1 MSAALHEICA
11 VACAEAFRGDGEI
24 LASPIGVIPT
34 IGARLAKATLAPD
47 LLLTD
52 GVASLAADVYPLGGA
67 PKVVE
72 GWMPYRAIFDLV
84 WSGRRHV
91 MMGASQIDRHGNQN
105 IALIGAFEK
114 PKAQL
119 LGVRG
124 APGNTINHRTSYWIP
139 AHSTRTLVPAVDF
152 VSGVGYDRARALGPR
167 ASRFHD
173 VHRVVTDKGV
183 FDFETPDRTMRLRSD
198 PLRRLGRRCCEEH
211 RLPPHHPRA
220 GRGDARTDRRGAA
233 LDPRGHR
240 PDRAR
245 KEGAFTLSTPPA
257 LHTRICDLFG
267 IRYPIVQTGM
277 GWVAGARLT
286 AATSQ
291 AGGSASSPPRP

>member
-1 MSAALHEICA
+1 MRAVTLDEYCA

-24 LASPIGVIPT
+24 LASPIGVIPS
-34 IGARLAKATLAPD
+34 IGARLAKATFSPD

-52 GVASLAADVYPLGGA
+52 GVASLVANVCPVGPGEHGKVA
-67 PKVVE
+67 PVVE

-105 IALIGAFEK
+105 IANIGPFER

-139 AHSTRTLVPAVDF
+139 RHSPRSFVAAVDF

-173 VHRVVTDKGV
+173 IHRVVSNKGV
-183 FDFETPDRTMRLRSD
+183 FDFETGEPERTMRLRSVHPGVSVEDVVKSTAFALVVPAHVEETRAPTEEELRLLRELID
-198 PLRRLGRRCCEEH
+198 PASLGR
-211 RLPPHHPRA
+211 
-220 GRGDARTDRRGAA
+220 
-233 LDPRGHR
+233 
-240 PDRAR
+240 
-245 KEGAFTLSTPPA
+245 KELEG
-257 LHTRICDLFG
+257 
-267 IRYPIVQTGM
+267 
-277 GWVAGARLT
+277 
-286 AATSQ
+286 
-291 AGGSASSPPRP
+291 

>member
-1 MSAALHEICA
+1 MSPPSLEDVCA

-24 LASPIGVIPT
+24 LASPIGTIPS
-34 IGARLAKATLAPD
+34 IGARLAKATFAPG

-52 GVASLAADVYPLGGA
+52 GTASLVANVYAVGSTDA

-91 MMGASQIDRHGNQN
+91 MMGASQIDRYGNQN
-105 IALIGAFEK
+105 IAVIGPFAK

-139 AHSTRTLVPAVDF
+139 NHTPRSFVAAVDF
-152 VSGVGYDRARALGPR
+152 VSGVGYDRARALGPV

-173 VHRVVTDKGV
+173 IHRVVSNKGV
-183 FDFETPDRTMRLRSD
+183 FDFETPDHAMRLRSVHPGVSVDDVIASTGFALVIPDHVEETRAPTEEELRLLREVID
-198 PLRRLGRRCCEEH
+198 PAGLGK
-211 RLPPHHPRA
+211 
-220 GRGDARTDRRGAA
+220 
-233 LDPRGHR
+233 
-240 PDRAR
+240 
-245 KEGAFTLSTPPA
+245 KELKA
-257 LHTRICDLFG
+257 
-267 IRYPIVQTGM
+267 
-277 GWVAGARLT
+277 
-286 AATSQ
+286 
-291 AGGSASSPPRP
+291 